1 MFNSLSNKLSKI
13 INNISNKSLLS
24 RYNINDSIENIRITL
39 LESDVSLLVVD
50 DIINRIK
57 NKIKQTINND
67 INFTNGEQFIHVIHQ
82 ELVNTIKNNTKI
94 SLVGKSKSIL
104 LIGAPGSG
112 KTTSTVKVAK
122 LIQNLGK
129 KVLVTSI
136 DIYRPAAFNQLELL
150 SKLAKIDYLLL
161 DNYSDTI
168 DIIKQI
174 LIYFKLKNYDM
185 LLIDTAGKIY
195 NHNYIESIKIIH
207 NLLELN
213 EIMLVTDITVGQD
226 ITNLAKNINNH
237 LSIDSIMITK
247 MDSDARGGTILSLKH
262 IIHSP
267 IKFVGTGEKINE
279 IELFNPNKVINRIL
293 GTVNT
298 LSLSNI
304 NFSDLNNKNNSK
316 VNNNF
321 NLSDFLKQ
329 LKKIN
334 KISGINGIINK
345 IPGIANIF
353 DNIKYGINNIDT
365 KFLIKAE
372 AIINSMTN
380 LERNNPSI
388 IKSSHKKRISKGSG
402 VNIQDINILLKQ
414 FFLVQKTIKKVKN
427 NNFLKVLNN
436 MNKLVTKN
444 LYKR

>member
-1 MFNSLSNKLSKI
+1 MFNNLSNKLSKI
-13 INNISNKSLLS
+13 INSISNKSLLS
-24 RYNINDSIENIRITL
+24 RYNINDSIEKIKITL

-50 DIINRIK
+50 DIISRIK
-57 NKIKQTINND
+57 NKIKQNSD
-67 INFTNGEQFIHVIHQ
+67 ISFTNGEQFIHVIHQ

-112 KTTSTVKVAK
+112 KTTSTIKVAK
-122 LIQNLGK
+122 LIQNTGK

-136 DIYRPAAFNQLELL
+136 DIYRPAAFNQLKLL

-161 DNYSDTI
+161 DNYLDTI
-168 DIIKQI
+168 DIIKQV
-174 LIYFKLKNYDM
+174 LIYFKLKNYDI

-195 NHNYIESIKIIH
+195 NHDYIENIKIVH

-213 EIMLVTDITVGQD
+213 EIMLVTDVTVGQD

-237 LSIDSIMITK
+237 LLVDSIMITK
-247 MDSDARGGTILSLKH
+247 MDSDAKGGAILSLKH

-267 IKFVGTGEKINE
+267 IKFIGTGEKINE
-279 IELFNPNKVINRIL
+279 IELFNPNKIINRIL
-293 GTVNT
+293 GTVDT
-298 LSLSNI
+298 LSLGNI
-304 NFSDLNNKNNSK
+304 NYSHLNNKYNNKINNS
-316 VNNNF
+316 F

-334 KISGINGIINK
+334 RISGINGILSK
-345 IPGIANIF
+345 IPGVANVF
-353 DNIKYGINNIDT
+353 DNIRHGINNIDT

-372 AIINSMTN
+372 AIINSMTD
-380 LERNNPSI
+380 LERNNPLI

-427 NNFLKVLNN
+427 NNFLKILKNV
-436 MNKLVTKN
+436 NKLVASKF
-444 LYKR
+444 YKR

>member
-1 MFNSLSNKLSKI
+1 MFNNLSNKLSKI
-13 INNISNKSLLS
+13 INSISNKSLLS
-24 RYNINDSIENIRITL
+24 RYNVNDSIEKIKITL

-50 DIINRIK
+50 DIVNRIK
-57 NKIKQTINND
+57 NKIKQNSD
-67 INFTNGEQFIHVIHQ
+67 ISFTNGEQFIHVIHQ

-94 SLVGKSKSIL
+94 SLVGKLKSIL

-112 KTTSTVKVAK
+112 KTTSAIKVAK
-122 LIQNLGK
+122 LIQNTGK

-136 DIYRPAAFNQLELL
+136 DIYRPAAFNQLKLL

-161 DNYSDTI
+161 DNYIDTI
-168 DIIKQI
+168 DIIKQV
-174 LIYFKLKNYDM
+174 LIYFKLKNYDI

-195 NHNYIESIKIIH
+195 NHDYIENIKMVH
-207 NLLELN
+207 NLLKSN
-213 EIMLVTDITVGQD
+213 EIMLVTDVTIGQD

-237 LSIDSIMITK
+237 LLINSIMITK
-247 MDSDARGGTILSLKH
+247 MDSDAKGGTILSLKH

-267 IKFVGTGEKINE
+267 IKFIGTGEKINE
-279 IELFNPNKVINRIL
+279 IELFDPNKIINRIL
-293 GTVNT
+293 GTVDT
-298 LSLSNI
+298 LSLSNT
-304 NFSDLNNKNNSK
+304 NYNYLNNKHNNK
-316 VNNNF
+316 INNNF

-334 KISGINGIINK
+334 RISGINGILSK
-345 IPGIANIF
+345 IPGIANVF
-353 DNIKYGINNIDT
+353 DNTKYGINNIDT

-380 LERNNPSI
+380 LERNNPLI

-427 NNFLKVLNN
+427 NNFLKILNN
-436 MNKLVTKN
+436 MNKLVASKF
-444 LYKR
+444 YKR